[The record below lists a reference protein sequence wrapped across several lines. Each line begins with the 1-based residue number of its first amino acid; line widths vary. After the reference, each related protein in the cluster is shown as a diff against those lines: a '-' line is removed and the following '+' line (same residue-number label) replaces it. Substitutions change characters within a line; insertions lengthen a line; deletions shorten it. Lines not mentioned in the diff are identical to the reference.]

1 MGRYFGISIWYEFNC
16 SDLITQSNPLEMDV
30 WEWRRGAVLKD
41 KTDLPS
47 LGILELLLQLASEPI
62 VDREEETESRY

>member
-1 MGRYFGISIWYEFNC
+1 
-16 SDLITQSNPLEMDV
+16 MDV

-41 KTDLPS
+41 VTDLSS
-47 LGILELLLQLASEPI
+47 LGILELLLQLASEPT